1 MSVIRVITFNVNGA
15 WEDSSLAGNP
25 NSWSKRAACNVE
37 TIQAAAA
44 DLMGFQEVEAAN
56 WDCYQRCLR
65 DYSAVK
71 GNEADVAPYA
81 ANTSIFWKTSRFE
94 LLEAGEFW
102 LSETPDAP
110 SGGWGVPYPMGVTWI
125 KLRAL
130 ESGVPLLV
138 LNTHLEDG
146 VEGERFRVESSKLIV
161 ERVGYL
167 QVGGLPVVL
176 LGDFNCNPDSE
187 THRIFSEAGF
197 TDTYLAAGNRDG
209 QDSTIHLYEGEQYS
223 AWHHSGGANTFWRI
237 DWILL
242 RDGMQ
247 RWQTR
252 SCRIVRD
259 AHPPLYPSDHYPV
272 VAELLLSGAG

>member
-1 MSVIRVITFNVNGA
+1 MSVIRVMTFNVNGA
-15 WEDSSLAGNP
+15 WEAPSLEGNP
-25 NSWSKRAACNVE
+25 NSWSKRAPYNVE

-56 WDCYQRCLR
+56 WDYYQRSLR
-65 DYSAVK
+65 EYSAVK
-71 GNEADVAPYA
+71 GNEYDVAPYA

-102 LSETPDAP
+102 LSRTPDEP

-125 KLRAL
+125 KVRAR
-130 ESGVPLLV
+130 ESGVPILV

-161 ERVGYL
+161 ERVSQL

-176 LGDFNCNPDSE
+176 LGDFNCNPDSQ
-187 THRIFSEAGF
+187 THHMFSEAGF
-197 TDTYLAAGNRDG
+197 TDTHLASGNQDG
-209 QDSTIHLYEGEQYS
+209 QDSTIHLYEGEKYS
-223 AWHHSGGANTFWRI
+223 AFHYSGGANTFWRI

-242 RDGMQ
+242 RDGVQ

-252 SCRIVRD
+252 SCRLVRE
-259 AHPPLYPSDHYPV
+259 ARPPLYPSDHYPV
-272 VAELLLSGAG
+272 VAELLLFGA